1 MIEGST
7 RISSGMAV
15 KQLAAR
21 GSKGA
26 GEGAALLA
34 GWMCHRGSLYHVAA
48 VTLPAAGTYE
58 CHWDRAVP
66 AAALLAVVVC
76 GLAAALIDLGSDQLL
91 ARSRGG
97 AI

>member
-26 GEGAALLA
+26 GERVALLA
-34 GWMCHRGSLYHVAA
+34 GWTCHCDFS
-48 VTLPAAGTYE
+48 
-58 CHWDRAVP
+58 VP
-66 AAALLAVVVC
+66 
-76 GLAAALIDLGSDQLL
+76 
-91 ARSRGG
+91 R
-97 AI
+97 